1 MTSPSLPVTPKYD
14 LKFAQSESPVLY
26 STVLNH
32 NLKSMAMHSLQE
44 LKNDTSSFLGKT
56 LTLYGWIRTARHQK
70 SFSFLS
76 INDGSSLSHF
86 QIIVPQEI
94 PDYNTLLHQM
104 NTGAAVEVT
113 GLIVKSPGQEQ
124 SIEMQAH
131 KLTIL
136 GECSAEDYPLQ
147 KKKHSFE
154 FLRTIAHLR
163 PRTNTQGAVARVRN
177 ALAFASHSFFQQRQF
192 LYVQT
197 PIITAADCEGAG
209 ELFQVTTLPLDNVPK
224 TPSNAVDFSKDFFGK
239 PTFLTVSGQLNGE
252 AYACALSK
260 IYTFGPTFRAENSN
274 TSRHLA
280 EFWMIEPEIAFAT
293 LQDIMQLAED
303 YIKFTLS
310 YVLEHCKEDM
320 QFFDQFIEKDLLS
333 RLHNVL
339 ASPFARITYT
349 EAVDILLKCP
359 HKFSYPV
366 SWGSDLQ
373 SEHERYLAEEH
384 FKKPVILTNY
394 PKGIKAFYMRNN
406 EDGTTVAAMDVLVP
420 RIGEII
426 GGAQREE
433 RFSILEDK
441 IKAMGMDP
449 SNYSWYLDLRRYGS
463 VPHAGFG
470 LGFERLVQFVTGIE
484 NIRDAIAFPRVPDS
498 AEF

>member
-1 MTSPSLPVTPKYD
+1 M
-14 LKFAQSESPVLY
+14 LY
-26 STVLNH
+26 STLSNQLESPIMITYSLN
-32 NLKSMAMHSLQE
+32 E
-44 LKNDTSSFLGKT
+44 LKKTSAQFLGKKM
-56 LTLYGWIRTARHQK
+56 TLYGWIRSARHQK

-76 INDGSSLSHF
+76 LNDGSSLSNF
-86 QIIVPQEI
+86 QVIIPQETPHYEELI
-94 PDYNTLLHQM
+94 HKM
-104 NTGAAVEVT
+104 NTGASVQVT
-113 GLIVKSPGQEQ
+113 GLIVTSPGGQQ
-124 SIEMQAH
+124 TIEMQAQEII
-131 KLTIL
+131 IL
-136 GECSAEDYPLQ
+136 GECSAETYPLQ

-177 ALAFASHSFFQQRQF
+177 ALAFASHQFFQERQF

-209 ELFQVTTLPLDNVPK
+209 ELFQVTTLPLEKLPK
-224 TPSNAVDFSKDFFGK
+224 TPSSGIDFSQDFFGK

-280 EFWMIEPEIAFAT
+280 EFWMIEPEVAFAT
-293 LQDIMQLAED
+293 LSDIMQLAED

-310 YVLEHCKEDM
+310 YVLTHCKEDM
-320 QFFDQFIEKDLLS
+320 QFFNEFIEQNLLA
-333 RLHNVL
+333 RLQNVL
-339 ASPFARITYT
+339 ESPFARITYT

-359 HKFSYPV
+359 KQFTYPV
-366 SWGSDLQ
+366 AWGSDLQ

-384 FKKPVILTNY
+384 FQKPVILTNY
-394 PKGIKAFYMRNN
+394 PQEIKAFYMRAND
-406 EDGTTVAAMDVLVP
+406 DGKTVAAMDVLVP
-420 RIGEII
+420 GIGEIV
-426 GGAQREE
+426 GGSQREE
-433 RFSILEDK
+433 RFDLLEAK

-449 SNYSWYLDLRRYGS
+449 AHYSWYLDLRRYGS

-484 NIRDAIAFPRVPDS
+484 NIRDAIAFPRVPGF

>member
-1 MTSPSLPVTPKYD
+1 MITPSIKD
-14 LKFAQSESPVLY
+14 LKSQPPQALI
-26 STVLNH
+26 
-32 NLKSMAMHSLQE
+32 
-44 LKNDTSSFLGKT
+44 GKT
-56 LTLYGWIRTARHQK
+56 ITLHGWIRTARHQK

-76 INDGSSLSHF
+76 INDGSCLSNF
-86 QIIVPQEI
+86 QVVVTQET
-94 PDYNTLLHQM
+94 PNYTALLEQM
-104 NTGAAVEVT
+104 NTGASLQVT
-113 GLIVKSPGQEQ
+113 GVIVESPAQGQP
-124 SIEMQAH
+124 IEMQARS
-131 KLTIL
+131 LTIL
-136 GECSAEDYPLQ
+136 GECPNDFPLQ

-177 ALAFASHSFFQQRQF
+177 ALAFASHLFFQQKQF

-209 ELFQVTTLPLDNVPK
+209 ELFQVTTLPLEKLPK
-224 TPSNAVDFSKDFFGK
+224 TPSNEVDFSKDFFGK

-293 LQDIMQLAED
+293 LEDVIQLAEA
-303 YIKFTLS
+303 YVKFVLS
-310 YVLEHCKEDM
+310 YALEHCKEDM
-320 QFFDQFIEKDLLS
+320 IFFDQFIENGLLT
-333 RLHNVL
+333 RLQNVL
-339 ASPFARITYT
+339 DHPFARITYT
-349 EAVDILLKCP
+349 EAIDLLLKSS
-359 HKFSYPV
+359 KSFESPV

-394 PKGIKAFYMRNN
+394 PKDIKAFYMRNN
-406 EDGTTVAAMDVLVP
+406 DDGKTVAAMDVLVP

-426 GGAQREE
+426 GGSQRED
-433 RFSILEDK
+433 RYDILEEK
-441 IKAMGMDP
+441 MKAIGINP
-449 SNYSWYLDLRRYGS
+449 ESYQWYLDLRRYGS
-463 VPHAGFG
+463 VPHGGFG
-470 LGFERLVQFVTGIE
+470 LGFERLVRFVTGME
-484 NIRDAIAFPRVPDS
+484 NIRDAIAFPRVPNF